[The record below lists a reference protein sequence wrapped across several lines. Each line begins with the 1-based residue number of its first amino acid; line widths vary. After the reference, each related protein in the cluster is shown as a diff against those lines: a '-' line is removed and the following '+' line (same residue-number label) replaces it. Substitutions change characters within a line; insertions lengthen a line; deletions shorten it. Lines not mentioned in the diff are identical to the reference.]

1 MAVQDTIETL
11 LSEVK
16 HLAKSET
23 VFGDPIIAGETTLI
37 PVSKISMGFAAGG
50 SGKKEGNNGTGGG
63 VQVTPVALVSIT
75 NGKVQVH
82 TMDNGSSDIS
92 KIIALAPD
100 LIDTIT
106 KKLKKGKK

>member
-1 MAVQDTIETL
+1 MSVHDTIGSL

-23 VFGDPIIAGETTLI
+23 VFGDPIQAGDTTLV

-50 SGKKEGNNGTGGG
+50 SGKKDGNSGTGGG

-75 NGKVQVH
+75 DGKVQVH
-82 TMDNGSSDIS
+82 TMDNSSSDIARILS
-92 KIIALAPD
+92 LAPD
-100 LIDTIT
+100 LIDTVT
-106 KKLKKGKK
+106 KKLKKGTK

>member
-1 MAVQDTIETL
+1 MSVNETISTL

-23 VFGDPIIAGETTLI
+23 VFGDPIIAGDTTLI

-50 SGKKEGNNGTGGG
+50 SAKKDGKSGTGGG
-63 VQVTPVALVSIT
+63 VQVTPIALVSIT
-75 NGKVQVH
+75 AEKVQVH
-82 TMDNGSSDIS
+82 SMDNGSSDIARIL
-92 KIIALAPD
+92 KLAPD

-106 KKLKKGKK
+106 KKLKKGNK